1 MTTKC
6 PQAIDILWKLNAIE
20 VGVTIQE
27 FESMKP
33 FSIIPTGVRKLLTFS
48 FSTYTYLNQI
58 LNQMQQ
64 VLGESIK
71 KWKKPCSNS
80 NFNSSNFS
88 MVVLETCLHHTFFT
102 YALSIEWIYT
112 FFNKKN

>member
-58 LNQMQQ
+58 K
-64 VLGESIK
+64 IK
-71 KWKKPCSNS
+71 SNENATSFEGKYQKMKKALF
-80 NFNSSNFS
+80 NFK
-88 MVVLETCLHHTFFT
+88 L
-102 YALSIEWIYT
+102 
-112 FFNKKN
+112 